1 MPQHNITSWS
11 HPDGKKI
18 DHFTKVGPGCTW
30 CPWLHEQKE
39 VADELGWERYCVLWV
54 DTILH
59 LNYIHAPFCIGFSI
73 VEPMRYTYQG
83 TPIKYTTKCSSG
95 SILHHMCHC
104 LYCVPTCILHM
115 LKAEYFLWIRC
126 APNIKVHLNVLG
138 TQYITWVYAGWAWEQ
153 AGLGKVLEVRAG
165 QLKVE
170 VWAFWNVREVI
181 FCQCMTII
189 SHWTAKEKSSL
200 PDISPD
206 HGKQDIESTHNLAQ
220 HIQSSQGERGTPS
233 YEARGGQEVGLW

>member
-59 LNYIHAPFCIGFSI
+59 QS
-73 VEPMRYTYQG
+73 
-83 TPIKYTTKCSSG
+83 
-95 SILHHMCHC
+95 SILQNVVVEAFSTTCVTAYIVCQHV
-104 LYCVPTCILHM
+104 YCTCWKHNTSFEYAVHPTS
-115 LKAEYFLWIRC
+115 RC
-126 APNIKVHLNVLG
+126 TGA
-138 TQYITWVYAGWAWEQ
+138 QFITWVYAGWAWEQ

-170 VWAFWNVREVI
+170 VWAFWNMREVI
-181 FCQCMTII
+181 VCQCMTII

-206 HGKQDIESTHNLAQ
+206 HGKQDIESAHNLAQ

-233 YEARGGQEVGLW
+233 YEAWGGQEVGLW